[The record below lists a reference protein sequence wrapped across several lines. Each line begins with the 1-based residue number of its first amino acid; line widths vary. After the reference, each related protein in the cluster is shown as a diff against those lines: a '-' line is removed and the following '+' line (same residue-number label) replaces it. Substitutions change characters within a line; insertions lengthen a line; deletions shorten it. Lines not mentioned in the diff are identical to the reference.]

1 MNFLFVFAFELFSLT
16 LFSQETAGIEYS
28 PEVDF
33 NWGMFRGKINP
44 HHIESMGKNT
54 GAVTVSS
61 LNYTSVIKGN
71 SATIKVAALF
81 LPSES
86 WTRYPHLD
94 HPEEALN
101 HEKRHFDICEI
112 YARKMR
118 QILMQTHFNRYHFNE
133 ELDEIF
139 KKMANE
145 ESNAQSTYDLETKH
159 SINLAEQKKWND
171 KIDLALKTL
180 SPYSKP
186 VVVVYFK

>member
-1 MNFLFVFAFELFSLT
+1 MRFLLAFTLCLFSFI

-28 PEVDF
+28 PGADF
-33 NWGMFRGKINP
+33 NWSMFRGKVNP

-71 SATIKVAALF
+71 SATIKVEALF

-94 HPEEALN
+94 HPDEALN

-118 QILMQTHFNRYHFNE
+118 QILMQTHFSRFHFNE
-133 ELDEIF
+133 ELNAIF

-145 ESNAQSTYDLETKH
+145 ESNAQSTYDKETKH
-159 SINLAEQKKWND
+159 SINLAEQKKWNE
-171 KIDLALKTL
+171 KIDLALKSL